1 MNSSRLVSLFLNVV
15 HSRETWILKT
25 LFKTTRGAAAGG
37 GAAAPLLPYDGV
49 HAPDL
54 GRALQNAEGL
64 GEGLG
69 LVRRSQ
75 CSPVTTA
82 TSKTAEVMQGNRRG
96 KWKETEL

>member
-15 HSRETWILKT
+15 DSRETWILKT
-25 LFKTTRGAAAGG
+25 LFKKRPEVQLCVCFLGG
-37 GAAAPLLPYDGV
+37 GRGEALLLPNDGV

-96 KWKETEL
+96 

>member
-1 MNSSRLVSLFLNVV
+1 MNKGAVV
-15 HSRETWILKT
+15 GIL
-25 LFKTTRGAAAGG
+25 
-37 GAAAPLLPYDGV
+37 LLPYDGV

-69 LVRRSQ
+69 LVCRSQ

-82 TSKTAEVMQGNRRG
+82 TSKTAEVMKGNRRVR
-96 KWKETEL
+96 WKEMNRTMSDFLHVGGHTASMIPKNTHSE